1 MNKFK
6 YCPVVEVGDVF
17 TRVDKNGKVWKA
29 EVINRTEYFVDVK
42 KTQPYQI
49 KVADE
54 GERGQ
59 LGFWHY
65 EDAEPTIERCMLH
78 RHYEEVEA
86 GEEETRGLFGTYM
99 KKIYEKVPTARYY
112 IDCKEDYSKH
122 WKYDRPYELIKYGDG
137 VAENTEPAEVG
148 FKKFW
153 NYCETGKFELSE
165 ESKDE

>member
-1 MNKFK
+1 MKEFK
-6 YCPVVEVGDVF
+6 YCPIIEVGDVF
-17 TRVDKNGKVWKA
+17 TRIDRNGKVWKA

-65 EDAEPTIERCMLH
+65 EDAPETFERCMLH
-78 RHYEEVEA
+78 RHYEKVED
-86 GEEETRGLFGTYM
+86 GEEETWGLYGLYKE
-99 KKIYEKVPTARYY
+99 KKYKNVPTDKYY
-112 IDCKEDYSKH
+112 LDCKEEYSAH
-122 WKYDRPYELIKYGDG
+122 SKYDRPYELVKHETNI
-137 VAENTEPAEVG
+137 EPAEIG

-153 NYCETGKFELSE
+153 NYCETGKFELNE
-165 ESKDE
+165 EEIK